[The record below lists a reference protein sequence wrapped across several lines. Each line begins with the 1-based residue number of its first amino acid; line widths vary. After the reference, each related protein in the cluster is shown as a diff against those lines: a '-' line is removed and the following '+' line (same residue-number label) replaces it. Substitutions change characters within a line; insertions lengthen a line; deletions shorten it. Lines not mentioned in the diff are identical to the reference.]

1 MGRKSSEI
9 SHTDKNNGVLL
20 ACQYEMK
27 CPLGD
32 MSVEAGQKN
41 SEKRTEIGM
50 HTRRTFTPNDDKN
63 I

>member
-1 MGRKSSEI
+1 MARRCSEI

-32 MSVEAGQKN
+32 MSVKAKPQKEREAHRN
-41 SEKRTEIGM
+41 RNAHEEDI
-50 HTRRTFTPNDDKN
+50 HP
-63 I
+63 